1 MIDRIINDI
10 NKALDA
16 EAYMAALA
24 LVLTLPDICGKVAY
38 GETLRNKERYIK
50 WYEDNIGKYEKS
62 PNDNSKLKDTYLSG
76 EVIYQLRCSV
86 LHQGNP
92 NIDKDKVQDFECKID
107 SFEIVVE
114 KRNAF
119 ELYSDSKRKYI
130 QKVNGILSFYSIK
143 YRMNLRRVC
152 GIITAVAKSYWEENK
167 EKFNFFNYKIIDGD
181 KEREDLESKY
191 GNNDV

>member
-24 LVLTLPDICGKVAY
+24 LVLTLPNICGKVAY

-152 GIITAVAKSYWEENK
+152 GVITAVAKSYWEENK
-167 EKFNFFNYKIIDGD
+167 ENFNFFNYKIIDGD
-181 KEREDLESKY
+181 EEREDLESKY

>member
-50 WYEDNIGKYEKS
+50 WYEDNIGKYEKN

-130 QKVNGILSFYSIK
+130 QKVNGILSFSSIK

-152 GIITAVAKSYWEENK
+152 GVITAVAKSYWEENK